1 MKFPW
6 VKKSRDYSQQR
17 EKFNLEPQF
26 IVPIIDI
33 KALWRELIS
42 KPEMNTK
49 ATQTKRSKKQWFK
62 DTFNTNQLKSN
73 WFKIAFVS
81 FALLV
86 SSSYDVI
93 SDGLLADSFINGQ
106 EYIKNTD
113 FNEESK
119 YGAKKTRPRPAGLA
133 LVQY

>member
-1 MKFPW
+1 MFSW
-6 VKKSRDYSQQR
+6 VKKSRDYSEQT
-17 EKFNLEPQF
+17 EKFNLKPKF

-42 KPEMNTK
+42 KPEKNTR

-62 DTFNTNQLKSN
+62 DSFNTKQLKSN

-93 SDGLLADSFINGQ
+93 SDGLLADSFINGH

-119 YGAKKTRPRPAGLA
+119 FGAKKQDQDK
-133 LVQY
+133 LV